1 MIGKILGNRYQV
13 VEKIGDGGTAF
24 VFRGQ
29 DSLLNRNVTIKVL
42 RPEYV
47 SDQDFVRR
55 FRREA
60 QAAASLSHPNVVSIY
75 DVGYEDE
82 THFIVMEYVK
92 GQSLKALIEERG
104 PLPLRLAINYAC
116 QIAQA
121 LDHAHRHGIIHRDIK
136 PHNILL
142 NSDGRVKVTDF
153 GIAQAV
159 TSSTLTYNNG
169 AILGSVHYFSPE
181 QARGGQTGE
190 KADIYS
196 LGIVLYEMLTGR
208 VPYAADSP
216 VSVAMKHLQEPF
228 PDPRAFNTEI
238 PTVITQVIRKA
249 VEKDP
254 ARRFQSAQEMSDELS
269 GWLAGRVPRPLGRE
283 PEKGLQEGQKKV
295 SPVSSRGKAA
305 RARLVLSVF
314 LLLLAGGLV
323 VGVTQLRA
331 FFFVPE
337 VQVPAVEGLSASQA
351 AKVLEEVG
359 LGFQIAD
366 QMPDDKVPVGHVLRQ
381 TPSPGRMV
389 KKNRQVVLILSTG
402 PVLVTLEDVIG
413 KTEREATLIL
423 QGQGFM
429 VKAEQE
435 FSDQAPGTVVRQD
448 PGKGFQLSKGS
459 QVTLMV
465 SKGGRPFVIRDL
477 EGLTL
482 EDAKSWL
489 ELFGLKSRFVEERQS
504 EQVPAGVVMD
514 QFPDAGVLV
523 QAGDP
528 VDLVVSK
535 GNGQTAPLQH
545 EIRLDTSRIP
555 VGEKVFLTIRDT
567 LGLRTEEHV
576 NRGGV
581 ILTSGWGSG
590 EVEVRWRD
598 QVEKKLFP

>member
-29 DSLLNRNVTIKVL
+29 DSLLSRNVTIKVL

-136 PHNILL
+136 PHNILI

-283 PEKGLQEGQKKV
+283 PEKRIQEDGQKTV
-295 SPVSSRGKAA
+295 SPVSSRQAS

-314 LLLLAGGLV
+314 LLLLAVGLV

-351 AKVLEEVG
+351 AKVLEEVE

-366 QMPDDKVPVGHVLRQ
+366 QMPDDKVPVGHVIRQ

-423 QGQGFM
+423 QGQGFT

-465 SKGGRPFVIRDL
+465 SKGGRPFIIRDL

-489 ELFGLKSRFVEERQS
+489 ELFGLKARFVEERQS

-514 QFPDAGVLV
+514 QFPDAGELV
-523 QAGDP
+523 KAGDP

-535 GNGQTAPLQH
+535 GNGQAAPLQH

-567 LGLRTEEHV
+567 LGWRTEEHV

>member
-314 LLLLAGGLV
+314 LLLLAVGLV

>member
-29 DSLLNRNVTIKVL
+29 DSLLSRNVTIKVL

-136 PHNILL
+136 PHNILI

-159 TSSTLTYNNG
+159 SSSTLTYNNG

-283 PEKGLQEGQKKV
+283 PEKRLQDGQKTV
-295 SPVSSRGKAA
+295 SPVSSRQAS
-305 RARLVLSVF
+305 RPRLVLSVF
-314 LLLLAGGLV
+314 LLLMVVCLV

-337 VQVPAVEGLSASQA
+337 VQVPTVEGLSASQA
-351 AKVLEEVG
+351 AKVLEELG

-423 QGQGFM
+423 QGQGFT

-435 FSDQAPGTVVRQD
+435 FSDQAPGTVVRQN

-465 SKGGRPFVIRDL
+465 SKGGRPFIIRDL

-489 ELFGLKSRFVEERQS
+489 ELFGLKARFVEERQS